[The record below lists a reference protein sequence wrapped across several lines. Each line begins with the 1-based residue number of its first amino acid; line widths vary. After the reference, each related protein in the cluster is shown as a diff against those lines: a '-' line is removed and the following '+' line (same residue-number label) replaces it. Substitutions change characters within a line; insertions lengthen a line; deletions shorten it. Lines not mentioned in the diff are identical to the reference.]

1 MVIGTVTLPLSFDGR
16 RLPVCCGVMVN
27 GSTGCCDVL
36 IGNFH
41 MRHDWNF
48 DMNSKQF
55 IVKTPPDSNGNLVI
69 PLDWRLASS
78 KDVSAQDAS
87 NFAFMA

>member
-1 MVIGTVTLPLSFDGR
+1 
-16 RLPVCCGVMVN
+16 
-27 GSTGCCDVL
+27 
-36 IGNFH
+36 

-55 IVKTPPDSNGNLVI
+55 IVKTPPDSNGNLAI
-69 PLDWRLASS
+69 RLDWRLASS
-78 KDVSAQDAS
+78 KDASEEQDKMPGAQQEVS